1 MCKYKFHAW
10 HNRTG
15 NHLVALINLIHYA
28 FITKKAFSIEIPS
41 HPFFK
46 LKTNKNLE
54 KDEQKYCK
62 CSNVE
67 DLTRRFNPCGV
78 ITLTFDDFEYIFNKY
93 IILNMQNN
101 EQDYYDICIHI
112 RGGDIFNNLVHGM
125 YVQPPLDYYLKI
137 INLNIGSKI
146 CIVSEDDSNPVM
158 PYLKK
163 FVQRKKLKN
172 VVFKSSTLIN
182 DIMTLSRCRNLI
194 FSFGTFCI
202 LPFLLSNTIRT
213 IIIPKSVSVMNW
225 FKTECKNCEVK
236 VIDFSSKYFDR
247 WHNSEREREIMMS
260 YVLEDQNQI
269 DKLLHL

>member
-15 NHLVALINLIHYA
+15 NHLVALVNLIHYA
-28 FITKKAFSIEIPS
+28 YITKKGHAIEIPH

-46 LKTNKNLE
+46 LKTNTNLE
-54 KDEQKYCK
+54 KTENECCK
-62 CSNVE
+62 CTNVE
-67 DLTRRFNPCGV
+67 DLTRRFNPCGA
-78 ITLTFDDFEYIFNKY
+78 ITLSFNEIKYIFDKY
-93 IILNMQNN
+93 ISLNMKND
-101 EQDYYDICIHI
+101 EQDYYDICIHV

-137 INLNIGSKI
+137 IKLNITSKI

-163 FVQRKKLKN
+163 YVHKKRLKN
-172 VVFKSSTLIN
+172 ITFKSSNLID

-202 LPFLLSNTIRT
+202 LPFLLSNTIKT
-213 IIIPKSVSVMNW
+213 VIIPKSACAMHW
-225 FKTECKNCEVK
+225 FKPNSNTTEVK
-236 VIDFSSKYFDR
+236 VIDFSTKYFDR
-247 WHNSEREREIMMS
+247 WHNTDKEKEIMMS
-260 YVLEDQNQI
+260 YILEDQSEI